1 MSFLRSR
8 RRRATVIAVV
18 SGLVVAALL
27 PVSAVVAW
35 RAVRDSRAAEAVI
48 AVHEEPKP
56 AAVAKMAVAEGD
68 IQIGARDGQV
78 DHGRV
83 FASTGAVG
91 P

>member
-18 SGLVVAALL
+18 SGLVVAAPL

-48 AVHEEPKP
+48 ALPT
-56 AAVAKMAVAEGD
+56 MAIPTTPTAILGVTD
-68 IQIGARDGQV
+68 DQNFLTSPTIRT
-78 DHGRV
+78 
-83 FASTGAVG
+83 S
-91 P
+91 